1 MEDGKAQCGNSDHD
15 TIKDDEIDFVLHDGV
30 GPSIGHFRDT
40 ENAAGEDDE
49 ERKHDGRGE
58 EFEVA
63 RREQVDRFLGEAI
76 AAFVGRVG
84 VVRDQ
89 SAEEE

>member
-1 MEDGKAQCGNSDHD
+1 MEDGKTQRGNRDHN

-30 GPSIGHFRDT
+30 GPSIGHFCDT
-40 ENAAGEDDE
+40 ENTAGEDDE
-49 ERKHDGRGE
+49 ERKHDGRAE

-63 RREQVDRFLGEAI
+63 RRQQVDRLLGEAI

-84 VVRDQ
+84 VVRN
-89 SAEEE
+89 